1 MSEHITAPGPAAAI
15 LAADDVHR
23 SFGGVRAV
31 DVDHIEVGR
40 GSVVALIGPN
50 GAGKTTLFNV
60 LTGFERADGGTWSF
74 DGQDLSG
81 RPAYAVARAGMVR
94 TFQTARVFPR
104 LSVLD
109 NIRMAAKGQKGE
121 RLRSALLPWVWRA
134 EEAQLGERAA
144 ELGRWVGLG
153 DKLDDK
159 AGTLSGGQRK
169 LLELARGVMAAPR
182 LLMLDEPMAGVN
194 PALRQLLLDKIRELP
209 GEGITVLFV
218 EHDMDVVS
226 AISDVVI
233 CMAEGRIIASGT
245 AGEVASDERVVEA
258 YLGGSSGDLR
268 DMQAEFQEAVDEL
281 YGDTDGDPPD
291 PSDAGS
297 TT

>member
-1 MSEHITAPGPAAAI
+1 MSERITATGPTAAI

-74 DGQDLSG
+74 EGQDLSG

-121 RLRSALLPWVWRA
+121 RLRSALFPWVWRT